1 MPNPAERFPRPH
13 RRLRQLAVAAA
24 GATVLLIAVGAL
36 VRATGSGE
44 GCPGWPRCFGRWVP
58 PFTHHPGVPLTNALI
73 EYSHRLTASAVFV
86 LVALLAVAAWR
97 RYRGV
102 RRVIVPATLSLGLW
116 LFQAVLGGLVV
127 RYGLTPWLVTAH
139 LAVANLFLG
148 TLAYTAAA
156 AFSVNV
162 APAGPFDRMTRLI
175 WLAAAAV
182 LGLIVVGALVRGERA
197 GLAFTDW
204 PLMGGRVVPA
214 LGALRPTLMFVH
226 RALALLAAGLIA
238 SLALLAWRRRGTRG
252 PAAALV
258 LGAAGLYLVQ
268 VLIGAANVW
277 TRLAVGAV
285 VAHVAVS
292 SLIWAA
298 LVAGAVA
305 SRACW
310 TSKGAAEATV
320 GDGPRSRAAAPV
332 GAPKGDHE
340 GAVSR

>member
-1 MPNPAERFPRPH
+1 MPTPAEGVPRPH
-13 RRLRQLAVAAA
+13 RRLRQLAVATA

-44 GCPGWPRCFGRWVP
+44 GCPGWPRCFGRWIP

-86 LVALLAVAAWR
+86 LVALLVVVAWR

-102 RRVIVPATLSLGLW
+102 KRVIVPATLSLGLW

-162 APAGPFDRMTRLI
+162 VPAGRFDRMTRLA

-204 PLMGGRVVPA
+204 PLMGGRAVPA
-214 LGALRPTLMFVH
+214 LGGLRPALMLVH
-226 RALALLAAGLIA
+226 RVLALLVAGLIVP
-238 SLALLAWRRRGTRG
+238 LALLGWRRRRTRG

-258 LGAAGLYLVQ
+258 LGAAGLYAVQ
-268 VLIGAANVW
+268 VL
-277 TRLAVGAV
+277 
-285 VAHVAVS
+285 
-292 SLIWAA
+292 
-298 LVAGAVA
+298 
-305 SRACW
+305 
-310 TSKGAAEATV
+310 
-320 GDGPRSRAAAPV
+320 
-332 GAPKGDHE
+332 
-340 GAVSR
+340 